1 MWYNGR
7 PSLTALAGFCVM
19 SSDINFFVQ
28 FAYKRMFAMF
38 SHNGHCAPAVDA
50 GAGRFFRANLAYGI
64 FLLNPAVFIWRPVLL
79 KLAYA
84 TLYAQSSDSKN
95 KQKYVKFLFVKL
107 TKYFYKKI

>member
-28 FAYKRMFAMF
+28 FAYKRMFAMS
-38 SHNGHCAPAVDA
+38 SHNGHCAPAARVRQ
-50 GAGRFFRANLAYGI
+50 GRFFRANLAYGK
-64 FLLNPAVFIWRPVLL
+64 FLLNLAASIWRPVLP
-79 KLAYA
+79 KLGLPPYA
-84 TLYAQSSDSKN
+84 PDVGSKS

>member
-7 PSLTALAGFCVM
+7 PSLTALAGFCIM

-28 FAYKRMFAMF
+28 FAYKRMFTVF
-38 SHNGHCAPAVDA
+38 SHNGHCAPAEHECV
-50 GAGRFFRANLAYGI
+50 GRFFRANLAYGK
-64 FLLNPAVFIWRPVLL
+64 FLLNLAASIWRPVLP

-84 TLYAQSSDSKN
+84 PLYAQSSDSKS
-95 KQKYVKFLFVKL
+95 KQKYVKFFFVKL